1 MKKGI
6 LLSFVAVFAFIAF
19 GASCS
24 QTASN
29 DHSTM
34 NHNTMNHN
42 TLNRN
47 AMNQNTMNQNAINH
61 NTMNHSEMT
70 SDTNAAS
77 APYDLQFIDTMTH
90 HHEGAIE
97 MSEMVLKKSSNEEL
111 KMFAQ
116 KIIDDQN
123 EEIARMKDWRE
134 KWFAE
139 KPVAKNMEMAG
150 MKDSMKMMS
159 GDAMK
164 KWEATSGKEFD
175 LMFLEMMTDHHK
187 GAVTMAKDALTKAEH
202 AEIKTLAGEIIKAQ
216 EAEIK
221 KMSDWKTNWS
231 K

>member
-6 LLSFVAVFAFIAF
+6 LLSFVAVIAFIAL
-19 GASCS
+19 GAACG

-34 NHNTMNHN
+34 DHNTMNHNGMNHNTMNH
-42 TLNRN
+42 T
-47 AMNQNTMNQNAINH
+47 
-61 NTMNHSEMT
+61 EMT
-70 SDTNAAS
+70 SDANAAS

-90 HHEGAIE
+90 HHQGAVE
-97 MSEMVLKKSSNEEL
+97 MSEVVLKKSSNEDL
-111 KMFAQ
+111 KKFAQ
-116 KIIDDQN
+116 KIIDDQKK
-123 EEIARMKDWRE
+123 EIAQMKDWRE
-134 KWFAE
+134 KWFAG
-139 KPVAKNMEMAG
+139 KPAAKNMEMAG

-164 KWEATSGKEFD
+164 KWEALSGKEFD

-187 GAVTMAKDALTKAEH
+187 GAVIMAKDALAKAEH

-216 EAEIK
+216 EDEIK
-221 KMSDWKTNWS
+221 KMAEWKTAWS